1 MSLKSWL
8 HGAARQLTVFA
19 LAVIAVTAVAMT
31 AQAGTIKIGAPIP
44 QTGPFASDGGVMEK
58 AIKLAVEDLN
68 KAGGVL
74 GQQVEVEFF
83 DIGDLS
89 PDKLQAA
96 AANLI
101 DRGKADFIVTGYGGF
116 GPDIPAFCPQGVPF
130 IHNDAFTSVVDLM
143 NSMGCTSI
151 FNASDVESAYGKVM
165 FDQIMAL
172 GHDFPNKKLAI
183 VHGPYE
189 WEAGLTKAM
198 AEAAAA
204 QGWEIVVNEEVPYES
219 VQWPGILS
227 KIRDA
232 NPSLVHI
239 EVLDAGLTYTFL
251 QQYFDNPVK
260 GALLNAGYAASV
272 PAFGDVISKGNVE
285 GVLGMT
291 LSAQLPGP
299 DGDAFVKKW
308 QAAYNEMPPWSLA
321 AQLYDEVNMW
331 AAAVAIAGSASD
343 HAAVVKALKEM
354 SFKGLTGTLK
364 FDDRFKIP
372 TSDASQPAFLFQVQG
387 KDLKTLMIGTA
398 KTADFVEPTWSK

>member
-19 LAVIAVTAVAMT
+19 LAAIAVTAVAMT

-74 GQQVEVEFF
+74 GQQVEVQFF

-130 IHNDAFTSVVDLM
+130 IHNDAFTSVVDLN

>member
-1 MSLKSWL
+1 MSLTSVL
-8 HGAARQLTVFA
+8 RTAARGLAVFA
-19 LAVIAVTAVAMT
+19 LAAIVGSTSLAARAD
-31 AQAGTIKIGAPIP
+31 TIKIGAPIP

-74 GQQVEVEFF
+74 GQQVEVTFF

-130 IHNDAFTSVVDLM
+130 MHNDAFTSVVDMM
-143 NSMGCTSI
+143 NSMGCTAI

-172 GHDFPNKKLAI
+172 GHQFPNKKLAI

-189 WEAGLTKAM
+189 WESGLTKAM
-198 AEAAAA
+198 ADAAVA
-204 QGWEIVVNEEVPYES
+204 QGWEVVVNEEVPYES
-219 VQWPGILS
+219 VQWQGILS

-232 NPSLVHI
+232 SPSLVHI

-251 QQYFDNPVK
+251 QQYFDSPVK
-260 GALLNAGYAASV
+260 GALVNAGYAASV
-272 PAFGDVISKGNVE
+272 PAFGDVIVQGKVE

-299 DGDAFVKKW
+299 EGDAFVKRW
-308 QAAYNEMPPWSLA
+308 QAAYNETPPWSLA

-331 AAAVAIAGSASD
+331 AAAVAKAGSASD
-343 HAAVVKALKEM
+343 HPAVVKALKEM
-354 SFKGLTGTLK
+354 SYKGLTGTLK

-372 TSDASQPAFLFQVQG
+372 TSDASQPAFLFQVHDKG
-387 KDLKTLMIGTA
+387 LKTLMIGTK
-398 KTADFVEPTWSK
+398 KTSDFALPDWTK

>member
-299 DGDAFVKKW
+299 EGDAFVKKW

-398 KTADFVEPTWSK
+398 KTADFVEPSWAK

>member
-151 FNASDVESAYGKVM
+151 FNASDIRSAYGKVM

-343 HAAVVKALKEM
+343 HA
-354 SFKGLTGTLK
+354 
-364 FDDRFKIP
+364 R
-372 TSDASQPAFLFQVQG
+372 
-387 KDLKTLMIGTA
+387 
-398 KTADFVEPTWSK
+398 WSSAQK

>member
-1 MSLKSWL
+1 MSLTSVL
-8 HGAARQLTVFA
+8 QTAARGLAIFA
-19 LAVIAVTAVAMT
+19 SAAIVWSAAMT
-31 AQAGTIKIGAPIP
+31 ANADTIKIGAPIP

-74 GQQVEVEFF
+74 GQQVEVTFF

-101 DRGKADFIVTGYGGF
+101 DRGKSDFIVTGYGGF

-130 IHNDAFTSVVDLM
+130 MHNDAFTSVVDMM

-151 FNASDVESAYGKVM
+151 FNASDVEAAYGKVM

-198 AEAAAA
+198 ADAATA
-204 QGWEIVVNEEVPYES
+204 QGWEVVVNEEVPYES
-219 VQWPGILS
+219 VQWQGILS

-232 NPSLVHI
+232 DPALVHI

-251 QQYFDNPVK
+251 QQYFDSPVK
-260 GALLNAGYAASV
+260 GALVNAGYAASV
-272 PAFGDVISKGNVE
+272 PAFGEVIAQGKVE

-291 LSAQLPGP
+291 LSAQLPGAE
-299 DGDAFVKKW
+299 GDAFIKRW
-308 QAAYNEMPPWSLA
+308 QAAYNETPPWSLA

-331 AAAVAIAGSASD
+331 AAAVKTAGSASD
-343 HAAVVKALKEM
+343 HKAVVKALKEM

-372 TSDASQPAFLFQVQG
+372 TSDASQPAYLFQVR
-387 KDLKTLMIGTA
+387 DKTLLPLMIGTK
-398 KTADFVEPTWSK
+398 KTGDFVEPAWTK

>member
-1 MSLKSWL
+1 MSLTSVL
-8 HGAARQLTVFA
+8 RSAARGLAVLA
-19 LAVIAVTAVAMT
+19 LAAVVGSTATT
-31 AQAGTIKIGAPIP
+31 ARADTIKIGAPIP

-74 GQQVEVEFF
+74 GQQVEVTFF

-101 DRGKADFIVTGYGGF
+101 DRGKSDFIVTGYGGF

-130 IHNDAFTSVVDLM
+130 IHNDAFTSVVDMM

-151 FNASDVESAYGKVM
+151 FNASDVEASYGKVM
-165 FDQIMAL
+165 FDQLLAL
-172 GHDFPNKKLAI
+172 GRDFPNKKIAI

-189 WEAGLTKAM
+189 WESGLTKAM
-198 AEAAAA
+198 AEAATA
-204 QGWEIVVNEEVPYES
+204 QGWEVVVNEEVPYES
-219 VQWPGILS
+219 VQWQGILS

-251 QQYFDNPVK
+251 QQYFDAPIK
-260 GALLNAGYAASV
+260 GALVNAGYAASV
-272 PAFGDVISKGNVE
+272 PAFGDVVAQGKVE

-291 LSAQLPGP
+291 LSAQLPGAE
-299 DGDAFVKKW
+299 GDAFVKRW
-308 QAAYNEMPPWSLA
+308 QEAYNETPPWSLA

-331 AAAVAIAGSASD
+331 AAAVKIAGNASD
-343 HAAVVKALKEM
+343 HPAVVKALKEM

-372 TSDASQPAFLFQVQG
+372 TSDASQPAFLFQVRD
-387 KDLKTLMIGTA
+387 KALLPLMIGTK
-398 KTADFVEPTWSK
+398 KTADFVEPGWTK

>member
-1 MSLKSWL
+1 MSLTSVL
-8 HGAARQLTVFA
+8 QTAARGLAIFASAAIVGAA
-19 LAVIAVTAVAMT
+19 AMT
-31 AQAGTIKIGAPIP
+31 ANADTIKIGAPIP

-74 GQQVEVEFF
+74 GQQVEVTFF

-101 DRGKADFIVTGYGGF
+101 DRGKSDFIVTGYGGF

-130 IHNDAFTSVVDLM
+130 MHNDAFTSVVDMM

-151 FNASDVESAYGKVM
+151 FNASDVEAAYGKVM

-198 AEAAAA
+198 ADAATA
-204 QGWEIVVNEEVPYES
+204 QGWEVVVNEEVPYES
-219 VQWPGILS
+219 VQWQGILS

-232 NPSLVHI
+232 DPALVHI

-251 QQYFDNPVK
+251 QQYFDSPVK
-260 GALLNAGYAASV
+260 GALVNAGYAASV
-272 PAFGDVISKGNVE
+272 PAFGEVIAQGKVE

-291 LSAQLPGP
+291 LSAQLPGAE
-299 DGDAFVKKW
+299 GDAFIKRW
-308 QAAYNEMPPWSLA
+308 QAAYNETPPWSLA

-331 AAAVAIAGSASD
+331 AVAVKTAGSASD
-343 HAAVVKALKEM
+343 HKAVVKALKEM

-372 TSDASQPAFLFQVQG
+372 TSDASQPAYLFQVR
-387 KDLKTLMIGTA
+387 DKTLLPLMIGTK
-398 KTADFVEPTWSK
+398 KTGDFVEPAWTK

>member
-1 MSLKSWL
+1 MSLTSVL
-8 HGAARQLTVFA
+8 QTAARGLAIFASAAIVGAA
-19 LAVIAVTAVAMT
+19 AMT
-31 AQAGTIKIGAPIP
+31 ANADTIKIGAPIP

-74 GQQVEVEFF
+74 GRQVEVTFF

-101 DRGKADFIVTGYGGF
+101 DRGKSDFIVTGYGGF

-130 IHNDAFTSVVDLM
+130 MHNDAFTSVVDMM

-151 FNASDVESAYGKVM
+151 FNASDVEAAYGKVM

-198 AEAAAA
+198 ADAATA
-204 QGWEIVVNEEVPYES
+204 QGWEVVVNEEVPYES
-219 VQWPGILS
+219 VQWQGILS

-232 NPSLVHI
+232 DPALVHI

-251 QQYFDNPVK
+251 QQYFDSPVK
-260 GALLNAGYAASV
+260 GALVNAGYAASV
-272 PAFGDVISKGNVE
+272 PAFGEVIAQGKVE

-291 LSAQLPGP
+291 LSAQLPGAE
-299 DGDAFVKKW
+299 GDAFIKRW
-308 QAAYNEMPPWSLA
+308 QAAYNETPPWSLA

-331 AAAVAIAGSASD
+331 AVAVKTAGSASD
-343 HAAVVKALKEM
+343 HKAVVKALKEM

-372 TSDASQPAFLFQVQG
+372 TSDASQPAYLFQVR
-387 KDLKTLMIGTA
+387 DKTLLPLMIGTK
-398 KTADFVEPTWSK
+398 KTGDFVEPAWTK

>member
-1 MSLKSWL
+1 MSITSLL
-8 HGAARQLTVFA
+8 RNAACGLAACA
-19 LAVIAVTAVAMT
+19 LAAIVSST
-31 AQAGTIKIGAPIP
+31 AQADTIKIGAPIP

-58 AIKLAVEDLN
+58 AIKLAVDDLN

-74 GQQVEVEFF
+74 GQQVEVTFF

-101 DRGKADFIVTGYGGF
+101 DRGKSDFIVTGYGGF

-130 IHNDAFTSVVDLM
+130 IHNDAFTSVVDMM

-151 FNASDVESAYGKVM
+151 FNAADVEASYGKIM

-189 WEAGLTKAM
+189 WEAGATKAM
-198 AEAAAA
+198 ADAAVA
-204 QGWEIVVNEEVPYES
+204 QGWEVVLNEEVPYES
-219 VQWPGILS
+219 VQWQGILS
-227 KIRDA
+227 KIREA

-260 GALLNAGYAASV
+260 GALVNAGYAASV
-272 PAFGDVISKGNVE
+272 PAFGDVVAQGKVE

-299 DGDAFVKKW
+299 DGDAFIKRW
-308 QAAYNEMPPWSLA
+308 QAAYNETPPWSLA

-331 AAAVAIAGSASD
+331 AAAVKTAGSASD

-372 TSDASQPAFLFQVQG
+372 SNDASQPAFLFQVND
-387 KDLKTLMIGTA
+387 KTLKPLMIGTRKTGDLVVPAWA
-398 KTADFVEPTWSK
+398 K